1 MFYALNN
8 VYFYI
13 FAKKNTLP
21 SRRWYWFGKY
31 AKITKK
37 ASTFVNL
44 AKNYDTKIIMIKNF
58 YFSIPKYY
66 FFKLLVKFKD

>member
-1 MFYALNN
+1 MFYSLNN
-8 VYFYI
+8 VYLYI
-13 FAKKNTLP
+13 FPKKIRFRLGDGICSVNMT
-21 SRRWYWFGKY
+21 
-31 AKITKK
+31 KITKK
-37 ASTFVNL
+37 ASTIVNL